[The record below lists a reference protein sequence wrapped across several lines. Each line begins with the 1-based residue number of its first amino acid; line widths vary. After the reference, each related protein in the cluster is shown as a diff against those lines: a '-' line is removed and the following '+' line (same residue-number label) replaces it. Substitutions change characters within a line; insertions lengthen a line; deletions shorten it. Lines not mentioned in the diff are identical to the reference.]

1 IGGVTPY
8 LSGVKSTLP
17 ISRYS
22 EQVTTTLIPH
32 KCAWSD
38 HYPTPGKPSST
49 PTVPVG
55 FGFPV

>member
-1 IGGVTPY
+1 ISGITLY

-22 EQVTTTLIPH
+22 ERVTTTLIPH

-38 HYPTPGKPSST
+38 HHPTLGKPLST
-49 PTVPVG
+49 PTLPVG